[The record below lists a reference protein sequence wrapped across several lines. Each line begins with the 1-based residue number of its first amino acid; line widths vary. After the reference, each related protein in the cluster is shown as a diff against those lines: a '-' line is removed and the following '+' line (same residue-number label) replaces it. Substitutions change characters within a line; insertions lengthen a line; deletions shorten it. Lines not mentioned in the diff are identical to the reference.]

1 MKTYDVERWF
11 DTSNYDENK
20 TGKRPLPISKNKKV
34 IGSFKD
40 ELRGKIM
47 TEFVGI
53 RPKTYAYLING
64 YNDCCYDKEK
74 IVQIENPKEQK
85 YL

>member
-1 MKTYDVERWF
+1 
-11 DTSNYDENK
+11 
-20 TGKRPLPISKNKKV
+20 
-34 IGSFKD
+34 
-40 ELRGKIM
+40 M
-47 TEFVGI
+47 TEFFGI

-74 IVQIENPKEQK
+74 TVQIKNPKEQK